1 MVPARSLLLSDA
13 AANRTLGFLV
23 GVLVFLVT
31 LVLLATTAVYTS
43 GRAAAQAAKET
54 WVILAPLDTSRNT
67 AVRDLL
73 ATARGVRSVR
83 ALELH
88 EKKELL
94 GKWLT
99 ISEDATSE
107 DILPFVLEVAIDPV
121 APPKET
127 ALAENLKAI
136 DGAAVLDAG
145 EAWKHGAGVFLE
157 KLQKTLVIALAMLV
171 LVLLGLVYL
180 VTKITLQHNLPVL
193 NLLHLMGAT
202 DKYILGRFQI
212 IAARLVAPPSLIG
225 FMLAVGVAIV
235 FISSY
240 SHVPLATSMTINWLG
255 YAGLP
260 ALFITIVAASLFTC
274 RQTVRRHLIN
284 QEQG

>member
-43 GRAAAQAAKET
+43 GMAATQAAKET
-54 WVILAPLDTSRNT
+54 WVVLAPLDSSRNN

-73 ATARGVRSVR
+73 ITARGVRNVR
-83 ALELH
+83 ILELH

-99 ISEDATSE
+99 INADTTNEDS
-107 DILPFVLEVAIDPV
+107 LPFVLEIGIDPI

-127 ALAENLKAI
+127 AIAENLRAI

-145 EAWKHGAGVFLE
+145 EAWKNGAGVFLE

-212 IAARLVAPPSLIG
+212 IAARLVAPASLIG
-225 FMLAVGVAIV
+225 FMLAVGVAV
-235 FISSY
+235 LFISSY
-240 SHVPLATSMTINWLG
+240 SHVPLATGMTINWLG
-255 YAGLP
+255 YVGLP
-260 ALFITIVAASLFTC
+260 ALFMVIVAASLLTC

-284 QEQG
+284 EEQG